1 MGQQSY
7 PYETASAQALVA
19 SLYGPNTWTS
29 TLDATIQAINSYPM
43 IIFARQ
49 IGYIADAL
57 ALAGHNHEALDAV
70 RAIFG
75 LPMGGQPASGPIIE
89 ARIIA
94 PERGD

>member
-1 MGQQSY
+1 MGQMSY
-7 PYETASAQALVA
+7 PYEPESARAVVA
-19 SLYGPNTWTS
+19 SLYGPTAWTS
-29 TLDATIQAINSYPM
+29 TLDATIQAIDGYRV
-43 IIFARQ
+43 IIWPSQ

-70 RAIFG
+70 RTIFG